1 MIDLLKSIFFPGPFD
16 YDFRPVLIVL
26 IIMISSIA
34 YAIKNNWHGVK
45 DDFDSD
51 WE

>member
-26 IIMISSIA
+26 IIMISSIT
-34 YAIKNNWHGVK
+34 YAIRNNWHGIK
-45 DDFDSD
+45 DDFHSD